1 MSLPSIKTAIPQR
14 RYQYGEFIIT
24 VLGDIESDDP
34 VRYRYLMAVATE
46 ADPTPGLFL
55 SCERSGQ
62 EGFTLRVSMAD
73 GSQVLGES
81 TALGDQET
89 FVREAL
95 KIVATMLDLSDEVPH
110 RLM

>member
-1 MSLPSIKTAIPQR
+1 MSVPSIKTAIPLR

-34 VRYRYLMAVATE
+34 VRYRYIMAVATE

-55 SCERSGQ
+55 SCERGGADS
-62 EGFTLRVSMAD
+62 FTLRASMAD

-81 TALGDQET
+81 ETLGDQET
-89 FVREAL
+89 FAREAL
-95 KIVATMLDLSDEVPH
+95 KVVATMLDLSDEVPH